1 MKEFKTNIETDTTDN
16 TNYREV
22 IYTASHL
29 QLVLMSLQPLEE
41 IGMEQHP
48 DKDQF
53 IRVEEGKGKAVI
65 NGNDYLLRTGDCV
78 IIPQATEHNIINTSK
93 IRQLKLYT
101 LYSKPEHQDG
111 EVDETKAKADAKEMD
126 K

>member
-16 TNYREV
+16 TDYRKV
-22 IYTASHL
+22 IFTAKDL
-29 QLVLMSLQPLEE
+29 QLVLMSLQPQEE
-41 IGMEQHP
+41 IGMEAHSTT
-48 DKDQF
+48 DQF

-78 IIPQATEHNIINTSK
+78 VIPQGTEHNIINTSK

-111 EVDETKAKADAKEMD
+111 EVDETKAQADAKEM
-126 K
+126 

>member
-1 MKEFKTNIETDTTDN
+1 MKEFKTNIESDTTDN
-16 TNYREV
+16 VDYRKV
-22 IYTASHL
+22 IYTAKDL
-29 QLVLMSLQPLEE
+29 QLVLMSLQPNEE
-41 IGMEQHP
+41 IGMESHP

-53 IRVEEGKGKAVI
+53 IRIEEGKGKATI

-78 IIPQATEHNIINTSK
+78 VIPQGSEHNIINTSK

-101 LYSKPEHQDG
+101 LYSKPEHVDG
-111 EVDETKAKADAKEMD
+111 EVDETKAEADAKE